1 MDIVLLGAPGS
12 GKGTQA
18 EYLQRKLGLV
28 HIASGDLFREHI
40 FQKTELGLKI
50 ESYILRVALVP
61 DQVVIEVLRDRILQ
75 PDTAKGTILDGFPRT
90 VEQAIALD
98 EMFLSLRRS
107 INHVIYIEVP
117 DELLVERLAN
127 RLICRKCQ
135 APFHKIYRPFV
146 QCPTNECHGEFLYQR
161 PDDQPET
168 VRIRLKTFH
177 TLTVPLIDYFLKKGV
192 LTRISGSGPMEEVNK
207 TVLEAVQ
214 GTNPDSSLNA
224 S

>member
-40 FQKTELGLKI
+40 FRKSKLGRKI
-50 ESYILRVALVP
+50 ESYILRGALVP
-61 DQVVIEVLRDRILQ
+61 DKVVIEILRERLLQ
-75 PDTAKGTILDGFPRT
+75 PDMEKGTILDGFPRT
-90 VEQAIALD
+90 LEQAVALD
-98 EMFLSLRRS
+98 EMFQSLRRS
-107 INHVIYIEVP
+107 IDHVIYIEVS
-117 DELLVERLAN
+117 DELVIERLAN

-146 QCPTNECHGEFLYQR
+146 QCPTGECHGEFLYQR

-168 VRIRLKTFH
+168 VRKRLKTFYKL
-177 TLTVPLIDYFLKKGV
+177 TLPLINYFDKKGI
-192 LTRISGSGPMEEVNK
+192 LTRVSGSGPMEEVNK
-207 TVLEAVQ
+207 AVLEAVQ
-214 GTNPDSSLNA
+214 SKNSGSSA
-224 S
+224 GA